1 MMMTAVAENNFGD
14 TMSDGLAGPM
24 GLLII
29 VLLAIATAL
38 LIRSMNRHLRRIP
51 ERFPSQPATA
61 GPASAPAGPAA
72 VADGSGDS
80 GPERSVGRAASGGTA
95 SAASGGTASAASGGT
110 APAASGGT
118 APAASGGTAPAAGG
132 SADASADEG

>member
-1 MMMTAVAENNFGD
+1 MITVLAENNFGD

-51 ERFPSQPATA
+51 ERFPNQPAEAGRAA
-61 GPASAPAGPAA
+61 GPGEPAA
-72 VADGSGDS
+72 VSGAPAEVA
-80 GPERSVGRAASGGTA
+80 PERAPGNGGRAATG
-95 SAASGGTASAASGGT
+95 
-110 APAASGGT
+110 
-118 APAASGGTAPAAGG
+118 GG
-132 SADASADEG
+132 SSPGTGGSVDGLSGEV

>member
-1 MMMTAVAENNFGD
+1 MITTVVAENNFGD

-51 ERFPSQPATA
+51 ERFPSQPAAA
-61 GPASAPAGPAA
+61 GAATPPVDPATRHVDPAAPPVDPAA
-72 VADGSGDS
+72 V
-80 GPERSVGRAASGGTA
+80 PGRPGA
-95 SAASGGTASAASGGT
+95 
-110 APAASGGT
+110 
-118 APAASGGTAPAAGG
+118 G
-132 SADASADEG
+132 SADRVPGGQATTGGLVDGPTGEE

>member
-1 MMMTAVAENNFGD
+1 MITKLLLENDFGD

-51 ERFPSQPATA
+51 ERFPSQTADVGQGA
-61 GPASAPAGPAA
+61 GPGGSGSGSGGSVASGTAEAEPERVSGDGARVVDGDG
-72 VADGSGDS
+72 ADGN
-80 GPERSVGRAASGGTA
+80 R
-95 SAASGGTASAASGGT
+95 
-110 APAASGGT
+110 
-118 APAASGGTAPAAGG
+118 
-132 SADASADEG
+132 